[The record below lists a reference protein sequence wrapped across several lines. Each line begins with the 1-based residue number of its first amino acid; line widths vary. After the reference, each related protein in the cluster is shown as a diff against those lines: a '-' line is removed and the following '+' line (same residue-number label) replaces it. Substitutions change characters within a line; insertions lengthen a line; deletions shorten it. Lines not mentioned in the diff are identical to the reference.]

1 MTQMQVLTK
10 ILSNDEAGAAASIM
24 EAHIKLRSAAELK
37 YKGEVAL
44 ISNQEK
50 SHELNVKQANLDS
63 MERGL
68 PLLQSLVTTIN
79 NQASQLMTGFA
90 SLKDNSR
97 KLLLLA
103 QEIENRAVV
112 TMKMAY
118 KKSMFAL
125 GLLKLCR
132 IALVDQRV
140 SNEIRMIRDEILEGY
155 AGLERP
161 DEVQKLLGEVKS
173 LLEAKRNAV
182 Q

>member
-1 MTQMQVLTK
+1 MQMLTK
-10 ILSNDEAGAAASIM
+10 ILQNDTAGAVANFM
-24 EAHIKLRSAAELK
+24 EAQSKLRSAAELK
-37 YKGEVAL
+37 YRGEAEL
-44 ISNQEK
+44 ISNQVR
-50 SHELNVKQANLDS
+50 SHELNIKQTNLES

-68 PLLQSLVTTIN
+68 PLLQSLVDTIN

-103 QEIENRAVV
+103 QEMENRAVV

-118 KKSMFAL
+118 KKSMFAS

-132 IALVDQRV
+132 IAPVEQRIL
-140 SNEIRMIRDEILEGY
+140 NEIRMIRDEILEGY
-155 AGLERP
+155 AGLELP
-161 DEVQKLLGEVKS
+161 DEVQKLLGEVQM
-173 LLEAKRNAV
+173 LLEAPRNAV